1 MYCCHCDAIVVWP
14 ARLGCD
20 FMTSRVHALSRP
32 SLLVVSEQPAKRDF
46 HFFLDFGFLA
56 LLLSLFLN
64 LNISHTCNCH
74 ALAMVAASET
84 PPLHSERRQRN
95 IFLRGKNI
103 FKFPFIVL
111 RDIFL
116 TSSGILSMKIQ

>member
-1 MYCCHCDAIVVWP
+1 MKRGGEVFLVSSGYTLKGGCDAIVVWP

-46 HFFLDFGFLA
+46 HFFLDSGFLA

-84 PPLHSERRQRN
+84 PPLPPPALGEAT
-95 IFLRGKNI
+95 K
-103 FKFPFIVL
+103 KY
-111 RDIFL
+111 
-116 TSSGILSMKIQ
+116 TSTWKEYL